1 MLAKRFLVTL
11 GVLTLSLF
19 ALVSGLDAA
28 LDHFDRSP
36 AQNSFVIYD
45 EQGRTLFA
53 YSGDLN
59 DCTVSLKPATSFA
72 VPRFLHR
79 T

>member
-1 MLAKRFLVTL
+1 MPSKRFLVTL
-11 GVLTLSLF
+11 GVLTISLC
-19 ALVSGLDAA
+19 ALVSGVDAA
-28 LDHFDRSP
+28 LDHFGRSP
-36 AQNSFVIYD
+36 AQSSFVIYD

-53 YSGDLN
+53 FNGDLN
-59 DCTVSLKPATSFA
+59 DCNVSLKPASSFA